1 MLFKEHFQLCL
12 HNFSALM
19 KHASEETVNHIEEV
33 RIVQTGLM
41 EDTVYSQSSSRFSYQ
56 RQPQHIPL
64 CF

>member
-41 EDTVYSQSSSRFSYQ
+41 EDTVYS
-56 RQPQHIPL
+56 
-64 CF
+64 

>member
-19 KHASEETVNHIEEV
+19 KHASEETVNHIEWL

-41 EDTVYSQSSSRFSYQ
+41 ENIVYSESSGSFRHQ
-56 RQPQHIPL
+56 TQPQHI
-64 CF
+64 

>member
-1 MLFKEHFQLCL
+1 MLNKNQNYKEDDRMLFKEHFQLCL

-41 EDTVYSQSSSRFSYQ
+41 EDTVYS
-56 RQPQHIPL
+56 
-64 CF
+64 